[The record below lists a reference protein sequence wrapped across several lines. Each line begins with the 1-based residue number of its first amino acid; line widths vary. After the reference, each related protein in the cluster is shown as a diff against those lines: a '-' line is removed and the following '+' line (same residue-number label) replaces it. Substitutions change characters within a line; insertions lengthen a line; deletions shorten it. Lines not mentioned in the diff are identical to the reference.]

1 MGQLLSSI
9 LSTLLPPR
17 TEHTTPFTMA
27 TIHYYRS
34 KSSNVNPA
42 TPSFGKESYM
52 STKNP
57 RTFVLGDKL
66 MTGEDVKQWQDDVKK
81 LFKDVGI
88 KCPIVVDGI
97 YAQATRSFSAALCEA
112 YGLISKTAMAE
123 GVTPELRTKLRHN
136 DLNKAEKSRFES
148 KARKNYRAKLRDR
161 WHTFS
166 DLVHPPVAK
175 IITDAWGFHPG
186 VHDGEDVIAIE
197 GTAAFAMVKC
207 KIIDVRAHGW
217 WHLGAPSN
225 KKLRERGDGIVQM
238 EVLAN
243 NGPFKKGMHIGYGH
257 CVHPVVRV
265 GQIVQPGQV
274 LAKVGFA
281 NAAHIHLMVNNGKVG
296 LKGVGNLDPRPLVD
310 YAVKHG

>member
-1 MGQLLSSI
+1 
-9 LSTLLPPR
+9 
-17 TEHTTPFTMA
+17 
-27 TIHYYRS
+27 
-34 KSSNVNPA
+34 
-42 TPSFGKESYM
+42 M

-175 IITDAWGFHPG
+175 IITDSWGFHPG

-197 GTAAFAMVKC
+197 GTAAFAMVRARSSTSALTAGGTS
-207 KIIDVRAHGW
+207 VRRATRSCAS
-217 WHLGAPSN
+217 GATASS
-225 KKLRERGDGIVQM
+225 RWRSSRTTGRSRRACTSATGTVSIRSS
-238 EVLAN
+238 
-243 NGPFKKGMHIGYGH
+243 GS
-257 CVHPVVRV
+257 VRSSS
-265 GQIVQPGQV
+265 P
-274 LAKVGFA
+274 
-281 NAAHIHLMVNNGKVG
+281 
-296 LKGVGNLDPRPLVD
+296 DRSWPRSALPTLPIFTSW
-310 YAVKHG
+310 